1 MNFKNLCVYP
11 DNNSISV
18 LQRYMKYVKMYMWEI
33 SYRKSDNMS
42 VKIER
47 INNMLVEEIS
57 YILATEIKDEDIK
70 FVTITGANTTN
81 DLSFAKIYFTTL
93 KEKEKTLEALNN
105 ASGFIRKMLAD
116 RIEIR
121 HIPELTFIYDESIE
135 YGKRIEQIIEN
146 INENKEQFK

>member
-1 MNFKNLCVYP
+1 MSFKNLCVYP

-57 YILATEIKDEDIK
+57 DEDIK